1 MKKINLDFRKQA
13 PRFSLAGIFLLVA
26 GAAVV
31 AQLAVQSGDLRSRI
45 QEAEQKLTRLEKEG
59 QRRLQQAGQ
68 PTQAADSAA
77 MQLEVSQANEIL
89 HQLSRPWNGLFKAIE
104 SSNEK
109 EIALLS
115 VQPDMQRR
123 VLRLG
128 GEAKSFDALLAY
140 VGRLEKNE
148 GLSKVFVTQHEI
160 RNQDPEKPVR
170 FTLVASWG
178 AQR

>member
-1 MKKINLDFRKQA
+1 MKKISLDFRKQV
-13 PRFSLAGIFLLVA
+13 PRVSMAGIILLLA

-31 AQLAVQSGDLRSRI
+31 AQMAVQSADLKSRI
-45 QEAEQKLTRLEKEG
+45 NEAEQKLTRLEKEG

-68 PTQAADSAA
+68 PALVADGAAL
-77 MQLEVSQANEIL
+77 QLEISQANDIL
-89 HQLSRPWNGLFKAIE
+89 HQLSRPWHGLFKAIE
-104 SSNEK
+104 SSDEK
-109 EIALLS
+109 QIALLS

-128 GEAKSFDALLAY
+128 GEAKNFDALLAY

-160 RNQDPEKPVR
+160 RSQDPEKPVR

-178 AQR
+178 AQQ